1 MLAIIGTLVSI
12 FFVIAQLRQSVNQE
26 IRELIAEYNMR
37 YLSIA
42 ARIPMEILVDNKS
55 LEELSK
61 EPSHDIREI
70 RRAIYDY
77 FLLCEEQIRL
87 ANERTHRG
95 SPRWVRNIRIL
106 ASMLI
111 RDVKVWEQATIEW
124 EDGMRHNFKMAAI
137 REVFDQVRNTLVS
150 QGDDLP
156 FSALQEIYSKLES
169 LRTE

>member
-1 MLAIIGTLVSI
+1 MDTTGDVGILAIIGTLISVI
-12 FFVIAQLRQSVNQE
+12 FVIAQLRQSVNQE

-55 LEELSK
+55 LEELADD
-61 EPSHDIREI
+61 PSHDIRDI

-95 SPRWVRNIRIL
+95 SPRWARNIRIF
-106 ASMLI
+106 SSGLI
-111 RDVKVWEQATIEW
+111 RDVKVWELAISEW
-124 EDGMRHNFKMAAI
+124 EDGMRDNFKRTAV
-137 REVFDQVRNTLVS
+137 RQVFDQTSATLQS
-150 QGDDLP
+150 QDGDVP
-156 FSALQEIYSKLES
+156 FSGLQGLQ
-169 LRTE
+169 